1 MKVLIVDDE
10 EHVRDGIEL
19 SIDWEKYGVHNRMQ
33 AENGIEA
40 IQCIRQH
47 HPDILFCDMKMPG
60 MNGVKLLEMARE
72 ESKQMQIIVVSGY
85 NDFEYAKAT
94 IKANGLD
101 YILKPFRK
109 QDLEKAFEQ
118 AVAACRENKKSEQV
132 KRDTGFRLKQADLM
146 LLEQKIA
153 QYLRGELPYHPSIQ
167 EDLRRV
173 GLASENLRAT
183 WIVFQNNSELIQQR
197 YHGDGELFS
206 FAFKNIAQEILQNQG
221 AHYLCRI
228 DEYSCLLLTGSD
240 QNNSLLNKH
249 LFNLKKVEESWREA
263 IGLQVLY
270 GVSADESALKE
281 IQTLIAQAR
290 DSLLQVELATDPSR
304 QSQPSLTPPSIS
316 SQETLLYVAVTK
328 GDKRSISEIIHSFAQ
343 QLYHCP
349 SLKFQDLQRHTR
361 EMNLLIEQV
370 YSKLNLSVH
379 HTTIPLWICHLK
391 EWEQWTIQAWW
402 NLIEEMGLDDNGSRD
417 IYSIR
422 SYIEEHYHESISL
435 STLSE
440 MFFFSPQYI
449 AKKFKELYHTTVI
462 TYQMELRMDQ
472 AKSLLKHTNMTVSE
486 IAQMV
491 GYTDENYFSKVFR
504 KQQGISP
511 LKYRKES

>member
-19 SIDWEKYGVHNRMQ
+19 SIDWEKYGVHHRMQ

-40 IQCIRQH
+40 IELIRQH

-60 MNGVKLLEMARE
+60 MNGVELLEIARK
-72 ESKQMQIIVVSGY
+72 ESQQMQIIVVSGY

-109 QDLEKAFEQ
+109 QDLERAFEQ
-118 AVAACRENKKSEQV
+118 AVTACREKRQSEQV

-167 EDLRRV
+167 EDLRKV
-173 GLASENLRAT
+173 GLPEEKLRAT
-183 WIVFQNNSELIQQR
+183 WIVLQNKSELIQQR
-197 YHGDGELFS
+197 YHGDSELFS
-206 FAFKNIAQEILQNQG
+206 FAFKNIAQEILQKQG
-221 AHYLCRI
+221 SHYVCRL

-240 QNNSLLNKH
+240 QGNSLLNKH
-249 LFNLKKVEESWREA
+249 LYNMKKVEESWREA
-263 IGLQVLY
+263 IDLQVLY
-270 GVSADESALKE
+270 GVSADEAGLKE
-281 IQTLIAQAR
+281 IQVILTQAR
-290 DSLLQVELATDPSR
+290 DSLLQAELATHPSQQA
-304 QSQPSLTPPSIS
+304 QSSMNTPSVS
-316 SQETLLYVAVTK
+316 SQEALLRVAVTK
-328 GDKRSISEIIHSFAQ
+328 GDKRSISEIIHSFAE
-343 QLYHCP
+343 QLDRCP
-349 SLKFQDLQRHTR
+349 SLTLEDLQRHTR

-379 HTTIPLWICHLK
+379 HPSIPIWICHLK

-402 NLIEEMGLDDNGSRD
+402 NLIEEIGLDDNSNWD
-417 IYSIR
+417 IHSIR
-422 SYIEEHYHESISL
+422 LYIEEHYQENISL
-435 STLSE
+435 STLSD

-449 AKKFKELYHTTVI
+449 AKKFKELFQTTVI
-462 TYQMELRMDQ
+462 TYQMELRMDK
-472 AKSLLKHTNMTVSE
+472 AKSLLKHTNMSVSE
-486 IAQMV
+486 IAQTV
-491 GYTDENYFSKVFR
+491 GYADENYFSKVFR
-504 KQQGISP
+504 KQQGVSP